1 MKQQNEAKGVDPDEI
16 TDVERQYILDEYHVI
31 LGPFTDYA
39 SLIIQFGYATMFIA
53 AYPLA
58 TFMSFVSNYVR
69 KCFSCLLFL
78 SCLIWSLVLALLLPL
93 ELRVDAWRLCQQCRR
108 PEPRSVEDIGT
119 WYTILE
125 IVSFAAVLVNSG
137 LVAFTGTNTINFP
150 WFSRV
155 WIFFGMATGIVLLKF
170 LIAAIIPDTPAE
182 VQVQLNR
189 NAYYIKKII
198 HNVPDDDNDAL
209 VIGEMNK
216 VNNKYTIRINDDDPL

>member
-1 MKQQNEAKGVDPDEI
+1 
-16 TDVERQYILDEYHVI
+16 
-31 LGPFTDYA
+31 
-39 SLIIQFGYATMFIA
+39 
-53 AYPLA
+53 
-58 TFMSFVSNYVR
+58 
-69 KCFSCLLFL
+69 
-78 SCLIWSLVLALLLPL
+78 
-93 ELRVDAWRLCQQCRR
+93 VDAWRLCQQCRR

-137 LVAFTGTNTINFP
+137 LVAFTGSNTINYP
-150 WFSRV
+150 WVSRV
-155 WIFFGMATGIVLLKF
+155 WIFFGMAMGIVLLKC
-170 LIAAIIPDTPAE
+170 LIAMIIPDTPQE

-189 NAYYIKKII
+189 NEYYIKKII